1 MVSHFDTA
9 KQLFMEGA
17 KALESGDLDVAEIKL
32 SESLQLVPDRESTKN
47 NLSILYTMRAEFFE
61 NFGEFDRALSFYD
74 KAIELNQQYPI
85 AWSNKGAMLAEH
97 YGLIE
102 QAITCLKTAIQ
113 IMPTYSDAHVNL
125 GVAYEKSKNY
135 EEAISSYDMALS
147 LDPNLFEAWNNRG
160 NILNRTK
167 KYVEALESF
176 DRALTC
182 RPDLV
187 EIWNSRGSILS
198 ILGRYE
204 EALTNFER
212 AIALKPDY
220 AEPFNNRG
228 NVLNEMKCYKD
239 ALASYDN
246 AIKLKPD
253 YFEAWSNRG
262 VALKELRLYDQ
273 ALESFDKAIAMKS
286 DYAEA
291 WNNRGNALFELRRH
305 EEALKSYDNAIK
317 SKSSYAEALSNRGN
331 ALSELRCFEDALDS
345 YDRSIAARPDCAEVW
360 RNHANACAALKRY
373 SDALS
378 SYMHAFELQP
388 ELDFLLG
395 ELIHIK
401 MRTCNWKDLDTYR
414 QSLLEKI
421 NIRHKVITPFVSL
434 SACQSP
440 ISQKYITE
448 VFTEKRH
455 NEILSHPI
463 HNKIQE
469 KEKVRIGYFSAD
481 FYNHAVSYLVAE
493 LIEAHDRKRFE
504 IYGFSFG
511 PNTGDSMRKRLE
523 SAFDK
528 FFDIRHLSDLEI
540 TRTSRRLNIDIA
552 VDLGGHTKDSRP
564 LVFAERAAPIQINY
578 LGYPGTTGIT
588 NMDYLIADRIL
599 IPTTDK
605 NAYSEQIIYLPYSYQ
620 ANDSKRSASGEKF
633 SREELSLPAEGFIF
647 CCFNNNWKITPELF
661 SCWMRILNAVK
672 KSVLWLFEDNP
683 TVVVN
688 LRKEASSRNI
698 DSHRIVFAKRMPH
711 EEHLARYRLADLFLD
726 TLPYNAHTTASDALW
741 IGLPVLTC
749 QGETFAG
756 RVASSLLTNIGLPE
770 LITRSLQE
778 YESLA
783 IELAT
788 NPDKLA
794 QIKTKLAENR
804 LTTPLFDTPLFT
816 KHIEAAYQTAY
827 DRYQSGLPPD
837 HIYVE
842 K

>member
-32 SESLQLVPDRESTKN
+32 SESLRLVPGRESTKN
-47 NLSILYTMRAEFFE
+47 NLSILYTMRADFFE

-85 AWSNKGAMLAEH
+85 AWSNKGAMLTEH

-273 ALESFDKAIAMKS
+273 AIESYDKAIAIKS

-305 EEALKSYDNAIK
+305 EEALVSF
-317 SKSSYAEALSNRGN
+317 SN
-331 ALSELRCFEDALDS
+331 ALQHK
-345 YDRSIAARPDCAEVW
+345 PD
-360 RNHANACAALKRY
+360 
-373 SDALS
+373 
-378 SYMHAFELQP
+378 
-388 ELDFLLG
+388 LDFVFGMYL
-395 ELIHIK
+395 HTK
-401 MRTCNWKDLDTYR
+401 MMLCDWQEFDANLAILRD
-414 QSLLEKI
+414 
-421 NIRHKVITPFVSL
+421 KVIRGERASAPFPLLSVVDEPSL
-434 SACQSP
+434 HREAAERYGGEKFPRVFAPMEGLKQAVASP
-440 ISQKYITE
+440 SK
-448 VFTEKRH
+448 
-455 NEILSHPI
+455 
-463 HNKIQE
+463 KI
-469 KEKVRIGYFSAD
+469 RIGYFSAD
-481 FYNHAVSYLVAE
+481 FREHAVSYLIAE
-493 LIEAHDRKRFE
+493 LLESHDRKKFE
-504 IYGFSFG
+504 VFGFSLRESSSDG
-511 PNTGDSMRKRLE
+511 MRQRIARSCDRFIDLHSK
-523 SAFDK
+523 
-528 FFDIRHLSDLEI
+528 SDQDAGRVIAELQ
-540 TRTSRRLNIDIA
+540 IDIGI
-552 VDLGGHTKDSRP
+552 DLGGYTKYARTGIFSQKRM
-564 LVFAERAAPIQINY
+564 PIQAHY
-578 LGYPGTTGIT
+578 LGYIGTMGL
-588 NMDYLIADRIL
+588 DYFDYIVADKTVL
-599 IPTTDK
+599 PESNKD
-605 NAYSEQIIYLPYSYQ
+605 YFSEKIIYLPNSFQ
-620 ANDSKRSASGEKF
+620 ANDSTRQISDKSFTK
-633 SREELSLPAEGFIF
+633 EELGLPVDGFIF
-647 CCFNNNWKITPELF
+647 CCFNNNYKIVPQTF
-661 SCWMRILNAVK
+661 SAWMRILKATK
-672 KSVLWLFEDNP
+672 GSVLWLFEDSP
-683 TVVVN
+683 QVARN
-688 LRKEASSRNI
+688 LAKEASQRGI
-698 DSHRIVFAKRMPH
+698 DPNRLIFAK
-711 EEHLARYRLADLFLD
+711 HLPRADYMARYKVADLFLD
-726 TLPYNAHTTASDALW
+726 TLPYNAGTTASDALW
-741 IGLPVLTC
+741 VGLPVLTC
-749 QGETFAG
+749 MGNSFAG
-756 RVASSLLTNIGLPE
+756 RMAASLLTNIGLPE
-770 LITRSLQE
+770 LVTRTPEE

-783 IELAT
+783 IEVAS

-794 QIKTKLAENR
+794 QIKIKLAKNR
-804 LTTPLFDTPLFT
+804 STTPLFDTPLFT
-816 KHIEAAYQTAY
+816 KHIEAAYQAAY

-837 HIYVE
+837 HIYVDP
-842 K
+842 